1 MTQTMHVDL
10 ARKVVLVKASQERKQ
25 MRPFSSLELACKRV
39 QNTEKVEI
47 ALHGRDSRNKLTFAL
62 AIVCFLGFQFA
73 LARKCCI

>member
-47 ALHGRDSRNKLTFAL
+47 ALQLTFAL
-62 AIVCFLGFQFA
+62 AIVCFFGFQFA